1 MVTRKPYDRLP
12 RMTHVQYLEL
22 MQQIRNRSRAPFSPA
37 ELKDYLTMLNRAQ
50 FILAIIFLLQ
60 GFTCLGFTDKSEYMN
75 FCGAASLCGFCGLF
89 GSFSGYLSLRHKGK
103 KILMVVHFIL
113 SIVSAV
119 SSLLLVISTS
129 IWTTELAKDTDKAY
143 TLLPFWIL
151 LLLAV
156 GQGAVVKLNLTKAE
170 IEMVYLVFR
179 SLLYPELCF
188 HLSVMAK
195 SRS

>member
-1 MVTRKPYDRLP
+1 MVTRKPYVPHMSRA
-12 RMTHVQYLEL
+12 QYLEL
-22 MQQIRNRSRAPFSPA
+22 VQQIRTRSRAPFTAS
-37 ELKDYLTMLNRAQ
+37 ELRDYIDMLSRAQ

-60 GFTCLGFTDKSEYMN
+60 GFTCMGFTDKSEYMN
-75 FCGAASLCGFCGLF
+75 FCGASSLCGFCGLF
-89 GSFSGYLSLRHKGK
+89 GSFFGYLSQRYKGK
-103 KILMVVHFIL
+103 KVLMVVHFIL

-156 GQGAVVKLNLTKAE
+156 GQGEHRQSA
-170 IEMVYLVFR
+170 
-179 SLLYPELCF
+179 
-188 HLSVMAK
+188 
-195 SRS
+195 